1 MTRSPFYTRHTFWW
15 AVVIV
20 SLLAGGLAGSWTTA
34 KTGISPF
41 RKVEAA
47 TMSLSTAPGSAIEN
61 QISFE
66 RGFEPVVERVLP
78 SVVNIS
84 SSKIIRSPERSPQSP
99 LYSDPFL
106 QQFFGDEF
114 SELFRTPQERREHS
128 LGSGVLVSS
137 DGHILTNNHV
147 VDGASE
153 IIISLSDKR
162 ELKAQVIGT
171 DPKTDIAV
179 LRVDAKDLPVANF
192 GDSSKMRVG
201 NFIITV
207 GNPFG
212 IGQTVTMGII
222 SATGRSG
229 LGIEDYEDFIQT
241 DAAINPGN
249 SGGAM
254 VNVRGELVGINT
266 AIISGGG
273 GSEGVGFAIPVN
285 MARGVMDQILKHG
298 KVTRGWLGVSVQ
310 TLTPEIA
317 KAFGLPAER
326 GGALVTDV
334 TPDSPASRSGLLKGD
349 VIRQLNGETVN
360 DSSALSLKISTM
372 APQTTVRLKVN
383 RNGQER
389 DMTAVLAELPAKEAG
404 KPIADKESGSPR
416 LGLSIEPLTPQLA
429 KQLGLGPQTRGLVL
443 SDVLSGSSAE
453 EAGLHRG
460 DVVQEVNHQSV
471 ATIEQFQSAIAK
483 AGNEPVLFLIV
494 RGGSHLYVVVPPR

>member
-1 MTRSPFYTRHTFWW
+1 
-15 AVVIV
+15 
-20 SLLAGGLAGSWTTA
+20 
-34 KTGISPF
+34 
-41 RKVEAA
+41 
-47 TMSLSTAPGSAIEN
+47 
-61 QISFE
+61 
-66 RGFEPVVERVLP
+66 
-78 SVVNIS
+78 
-84 SSKIIRSPERSPQSP
+84 
-99 LYSDPFL
+99 
-106 QQFFGDEF
+106 
-114 SELFRTPQERREHS
+114 
-128 LGSGVLVSS
+128 
-137 DGHILTNNHV
+137 
-147 VDGASE
+147 
-153 IIISLSDKR
+153 
-162 ELKAQVIGT
+162 
-171 DPKTDIAV
+171 
-179 LRVDAKDLPVANF
+179 
-192 GDSSKMRVG
+192 
-201 NFIITV
+201 
-207 GNPFG
+207 
-212 IGQTVTMGII
+212 MGII

-460 DVVQEVNHQSV
+460 DVVQEVNHQSL

-494 RGGSHLYVVVPPR
+494 RGGSHLYVVVSPR

>member
-1 MTRSPFYTRHTFWW
+1 
-15 AVVIV
+15 
-20 SLLAGGLAGSWTTA
+20 
-34 KTGISPF
+34 
-41 RKVEAA
+41 
-47 TMSLSTAPGSAIEN
+47 
-61 QISFE
+61 
-66 RGFEPVVERVLP
+66 
-78 SVVNIS
+78 
-84 SSKIIRSPERSPQSP
+84 
-99 LYSDPFL
+99 
-106 QQFFGDEF
+106 
-114 SELFRTPQERREHS
+114 
-128 LGSGVLVSS
+128 
-137 DGHILTNNHV
+137 
-147 VDGASE
+147 
-153 IIISLSDKR
+153 
-162 ELKAQVIGT
+162 
-171 DPKTDIAV
+171 
-179 LRVDAKDLPVANF
+179 
-192 GDSSKMRVG
+192 
-201 NFIITV
+201 
-207 GNPFG
+207 
-212 IGQTVTMGII
+212 MGII

-404 KPIADKESGSPR
+404 NPIADKESGSPR